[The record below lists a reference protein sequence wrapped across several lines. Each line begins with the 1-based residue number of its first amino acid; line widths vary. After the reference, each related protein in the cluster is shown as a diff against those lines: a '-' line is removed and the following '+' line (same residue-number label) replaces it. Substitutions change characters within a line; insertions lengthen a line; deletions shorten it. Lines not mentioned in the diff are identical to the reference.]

1 MSIIHE
7 LLVRAVELGASDVHI
22 KPNQEPFYRI
32 HGELTESGFEK
43 LGDQDM
49 QAIAAEIVPPHLKE
63 SYAREHEADFSLVEA
78 DAGRFRV
85 NVFHAQHI
93 PNIVMRH
100 VKTTVP
106 TFTELGLPP
115 ILEEFANVM
124 RGIVLLSGTTGS
136 GKSTTLAAIIQRI
149 NQTDRRRIITIED
162 PVEYIFPDDKSLVT
176 QREVGLD
183 TDTFSA
189 ALKRVMRQ
197 DPDVIMVGEMRDSVS
212 FIAALAA
219 AETGHLV
226 LSTLHAGM
234 AHQSIYRIL
243 DFFPSTERDQI
254 RMGLAS
260 TLYAIVCQRL
270 VPAVAGGVAPAC
282 EIMINTPTVRK
293 LLIKDKLDVL
303 PAAIETGGEDGM
315 QTFNQA
321 VYQLIKSGTISE
333 EQGMLNATNPEQLR
347 MNLQGIF
354 LDEGRRILSNL

>member
-1 MSIIHE
+1 MSIIRD
-7 LLVRAVELGASDVHI
+7 LLAKAVERDASDVHI

-43 LGDQDM
+43 LGDQDLV
-49 QAIAAEIVPPHLKE
+49 AIAAEMVPPHLRE
-63 SYAREHEADFSLVEA
+63 SYAREHEADFSLVEENV
-78 DAGRFRV
+78 GRFRV

-100 VKTTVP
+100 VKTDVP
-106 TFTELGLPP
+106 SFTELGLPP
-115 ILEEFANVM
+115 ILEEFANVQ

-136 GKSTTLAAIIQRI
+136 GKSTTLAALVQRI

-183 TDTFSA
+183 TDSFNA

-197 DPDVIMVGEMRDSVS
+197 DPDVIMVGEMRDGPS
-212 FIAALAA
+212 FMAALAA

-226 LSTLHAGM
+226 LSTLHSGRADQ
-234 AHQSIYRIL
+234 AVYRIL

-260 TLYAIVCQRL
+260 TLYSVVCQRL
-270 VPAVAGGVAPAC
+270 VPSVAGGVAPAC

-293 LLIKDKLDVL
+293 LLIKDRLDIL
-303 PAAIETGGEDGM
+303 QAAIETGGEDGM

-321 VYQLIKSGTISE
+321 VYQMIRSGTISE

-354 LDEGRRILSNL
+354 LDEGHRILSNL